1 MSKLIAS
8 VALLAILAV
17 GRGAGAAEATGWI
30 TLLDRE
36 ADRFVMDDGL
46 IFAVSEELIFYL

>member
-46 IFAVSEELIFYL
+46 IFAVSEELNFYL